1 MFGGKVLFVIINNYL
16 ICVLSKTQA
25 EIIVVDL
32 VLQLKNNLSQNLDLI
47 QVQTLRTL
55 SLGSKGIST

>member
-32 VLQLKNNLSQNLDLI
+32 VLQLKNNLSQNLDLV